1 MDNSPSQ
8 NMWYSFNYSY
18 ATFVS
23 ISSETDFPL
32 APEGLDTT
40 FLCGPFGDQL
50 TWLEAQLQAANAN
63 RANRPWLIVTGHRPM
78 YSCPISDFPPDARLR
93 LRQAMEGMFIKY
105 KVDVYLSGHSMYSSS
120 SFFFVFFVF
129 FLPVFFS
136 HPFLVFKVH
145 GYERLYPIADGKVM
159 NATGYN
165 NPQAPT
171 YIIIGNAGNL
181 EGHATDLA
189 TNAPGSPYVAAW
201 NAEDYGYALMTV
213 TQSSFEWIAYRDSDG
228 AIIDKFEI
236 IKSP

>member
-1 MDNSPSQ
+1 MVGCDPSLDNFTYYRQRWYMDNSPSQ

-120 SFFFVFFVF
+120 FFFFFFFFVFFHPVF
-129 FLPVFFS
+129 FLIHFS
-136 HPFLVFKVH
+136 FSKFM
-145 GYERLYPIADGKVM
+145 D
-159 NATGYN
+159 
-165 NPQAPT
+165 
-171 YIIIGNAGNL
+171 
-181 EGHATDLA
+181 
-189 TNAPGSPYVAAW
+189 TNASIPL
-201 NAEDYGYALMTV
+201 LMAR
-213 TQSSFEWIAYRDSDG
+213 S
-228 AIIDKFEI
+228 
-236 IKSP
+236 